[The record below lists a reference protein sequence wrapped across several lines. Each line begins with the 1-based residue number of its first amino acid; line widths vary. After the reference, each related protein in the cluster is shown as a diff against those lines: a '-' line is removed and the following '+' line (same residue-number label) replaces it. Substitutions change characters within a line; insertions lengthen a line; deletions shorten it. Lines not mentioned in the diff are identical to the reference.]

1 MLVGLDDTDSPGGMC
16 TTYIGVV
23 LAGRL
28 RDLHFPVH
36 EARLLR
42 LNPNVIYKTRGNA
55 AICLNVTG
63 DRETVFRTACEVVEK
78 YACFD
83 HENTN
88 PGVVVVE
95 SSPSPQFYW
104 QAVRGFCTVEV
115 AKDILNDAGALYRGY
130 KNERGLIGATAA
142 VCSEVPDRTY
152 EYLAYRKP
160 EAFGTPRNVGR
171 ESLFLAEQETYPHTW
186 DSVDTANDV
195 VVCVPHTPDP
205 VLFGIRGESPAWVS
219 KARDLVESEP
229 TGLEQVFVTNQGT
242 DSHLLDG
249 EDVSLAEGL
258 SYRLQG
264 TVGSMAR
271 TGRGGHV
278 CLGIETNTGAEVNCM
293 AYEPTKGFRNIVRSL
308 LPGDAVEVTGS
319 FKNGSLNIEK
329 IHIRKLIGAGVRR
342 PPICGACGKRMT
354 SAGREKGYK
363 CRRCGARTMEPE
375 HIPVNRD
382 LETGWY
388 EVPPIAR
395 RHLAKPLCRGP

>member
-28 RDLHFPVH
+28 KEYHIPVH

-55 AICLNVTG
+55 AVCLDVTG
-63 DRETVFRTACEVVEK
+63 DREKIFRTACEVVEK

-83 HENTN
+83 HDNTN
-88 PGVVVVE
+88 PGVVVAD
-95 SSPSPQFYW
+95 SPPSPRFYR
-104 QAVRGFCTVEV
+104 QAVQGFCTIDE
-115 AKDILNDAGALYRGY
+115 AKDVLEEAGALYRGY

-142 VCSEVPDRTY
+142 VCSEIPDRTY
-152 EYLAYRKP
+152 EFLTYRKP
-160 EAFGTPRNVGR
+160 EAFGTPRNVSR
-171 ESLFLAEQETYPHTW
+171 ESLFLAERETCPHTW
-186 DSVDTANDV
+186 DSVDTTNDV

-205 VLFGIRGESPAWVS
+205 VLFGIRGESPSWVS
-219 KARDLVESEP
+219 KARGLVVSEP
-229 TGLEQVFVTNQGT
+229 TGFEQVFVTNQGT
-242 DSHLLDG
+242 DSHLLDAS
-249 EDVSLAEGL
+249 EVALADGF

-264 TVGSMAR
+264 TVSSVAR
-271 TGRGGHV
+271 TGKGGHV
-278 CLGIETNTGAEVNCM
+278 CIGIGTDTGAEVDCM
-293 AYEPTKGFRNIVRSL
+293 AFEPTKGFRNIVRAL
-308 LPGDAVEVTGS
+308 LPGDVVEVTGS

-329 IHIRKLIGAGVRR
+329 IHICSLSGAGTTK
-342 PPICGACGKRMT
+342 PPVCGACGKRMT

-363 CRRCGARTMEPE
+363 CRQCGARAREPE
-375 HIPVNRD
+375 VIPIKRE
-382 LETGWY
+382 LKTGWY